1 MSFTLTQLEAIEN
14 AIGSGEL
21 KVAFDGREVIY
32 RSMDDLIKARNTI
45 SAALQSAGTV
55 ATKRKYSYISRRMG

>member
-1 MSFTLTQLEAIEN
+1 MSFTTAQLDAIET
-14 AIGSGEL
+14 AIASGEL

-45 SAALQSAGTV
+45 RAALQSAGTI
-55 ATKRKYSYISRRMG
+55 ANKRKFSYITRRMD

>member
-1 MSFTLTQLEAIEN
+1 MSFTTTQLDAIET
-14 AIGSGEL
+14 AIASGEL

-55 ATKRKYSYISRRMG
+55 TRKRKFSYITRRMD